1 MAQILVRDID
11 AGVKQRLQQR
21 VARNGRSMEAELRDI
36 LRAAAADDELTMG
49 LGTEIVALF
58 EGIGLKPDE
67 ELPEVHGHDLADP
80 FA

>member
-11 AGVKQRLQQR
+11 VGVKQRLQQR
-21 VARNGRSMEAELRDI
+21 AARNGRSMEAELRDI
-36 LRAAAADDELTMG
+36 LRAAAAEDELTTG

-58 EGIGLKPDE
+58 QGIGLSPGE
-67 ELPEVHGHDLADP
+67 ELPEFHGHGLADP

>member
-21 VARNGRSMEAELRDI
+21 AARNGRSMEAELRDI
-36 LRAAAADDELTMG
+36 LRAAAADDEKTMG

-58 EGIGLKPDE
+58 KGIGLKPDE
-67 ELPEVHGHDLADP
+67 ELPEVRGHDLEDP

>member
-21 VARNGRSMEAELRDI
+21 AARNGRSMEAELRDI
-36 LRAAAADDELTMG
+36 LRAAAADDEKTMG

-58 EGIGLKPDE
+58 EGIGLRPDE
-67 ELPEVHGHDLADP
+67 ELPEVRGHDLADP